1 MFKPFGSRIRACGL
15 LLGACACFWWSVA
28 QAQPALTMAQ
38 ALELAQTRSR
48 QLPAQDAAALAARER
63 AIAAGQLPDPVL
75 KASLTNLPVDGP
87 DRFSLTRDF
96 MTMRSIG
103 VMQEF
108 TRSDKR
114 TARAARFARE
124 ADVAEA
130 ARLLAL
136 AELRRATATAWLE
149 RHYLERVRDEQAS
162 LRREAALQIEAAD
175 AAYRGGRGSQ
185 ADVFAARSAVARID
199 DEMLQTARQITTAQT
214 RLARWVGT
222 AADQPLAPA
231 PSFDRLLF
239 GLGDLMTRIEEHPR
253 IVWLQRQEAV
263 AAAQADV
270 ARSNRRADWSLEL
283 MYSQRG
289 PAYSNMVSVNLSLPL
304 QWDPAQRQDRE
315 LAATLATQQQ
325 VRDERDETLREL
337 MANAR
342 AMVQEWQHN
351 RDRLALFDA
360 QLLPLASERTRAALA
375 AYRGGVGPLVAVLDA
390 RRNEIDTRLDQL
402 RLAMETATLW
412 ASVEYML
419 SNPSD
424 LMTTVEQKQ

>member
-1 MFKPFGSRIRACGL
+1 MFKLCGSRIGACYL
-15 LLGACACFWWSVA
+15 LLGACFWLPA
-28 QAQPALTMAQ
+28 ALAQPALTMAQ

-63 AIAAGQLPDPVL
+63 AVAAGQLPDPVL

-87 DRFSLTRDF
+87 DRFALTRDF

-103 VMQEF
+103 LMQEF

-114 TARAARFARE
+114 VARSARFARE

-136 AELRRATATAWLE
+136 VELRRATATAWLE
-149 RHYLERVRDEQAS
+149 RHFLERLRDEQQS
-162 LRREAALQIEAAD
+162 LHREAALQIEAAD

-185 ADVFAARSAVARID
+185 ADVFAARSAVARIED
-199 DEMLQTARQITTAQT
+199 AMLQTARQITTAQT
-214 RLARWVGT
+214 RLARWVG
-222 AADQPLAPA
+222 AAAEQPLAPA
-231 PSFDRLLF
+231 PAVDRLRL
-239 GLGDLMTRIEEHPR
+239 GLADLAERIEEHPR
-253 IVWLQRQEAV
+253 IAWLRQQEAA

-289 PAYSNMVSVNLSLPL
+289 PAYSNMVSVNLSVPL
-304 QWDPAQRQDRE
+304 QWDRAQRQDRE

-337 MANAR
+337 IASAR
-342 AMVQEWQHN
+342 ALVLEWQN
-351 RDRLALFDA
+351 NQERLALFTA
-360 QLLPLASERTRAALA
+360 QLLPLAGERTRAALA
-375 AYRGGVGPLVAVLDA
+375 AYRGGASPLAAVLEA
-390 RRNEIDTRLDQL
+390 RRIEIDTRLDQL
-402 RLAMETATLW
+402 RLAMETAALW

-419 SNPSD
+419 PTPSD
-424 LMTTVEQKQ
+424 AMTKPEQKP

>member
-1 MFKPFGSRIRACGL
+1 MCIRDR
-15 LLGACACFWWSVA
+15 S
-28 QAQPALTMAQ
+28 
-38 ALELAQTRSR
+38 LELAQTRSR

-114 TARAARFARE
+114 TGRAARFARE

-222 AADQPLAPA
+222 AAD
-231 PSFDRLLF
+231 
-239 GLGDLMTRIEEHPR
+239 
-253 IVWLQRQEAV
+253 
-263 AAAQADV
+263 
-270 ARSNRRADWSLEL
+270 
-283 MYSQRG
+283 
-289 PAYSNMVSVNLSLPL
+289 LSLI
-304 QWDPAQRQDRE
+304 
-315 LAATLATQQQ
+315 
-325 VRDERDETLREL
+325 
-337 MANAR
+337 
-342 AMVQEWQHN
+342 HI
-351 RDRLALFDA
+351 
-360 QLLPLASERTRAALA
+360 SEPTSP
-375 AYRGGVGPLVAVLDA
+375 Y
-390 RRNEIDTRLDQL
+390 
-402 RLAMETATLW
+402 
-412 ASVEYML
+412 
-419 SNPSD
+419 
-424 LMTTVEQKQ
+424 

>member
-1 MFKPFGSRIRACGL
+1 
-15 LLGACACFWWSVA
+15 
-28 QAQPALTMAQ
+28 
-38 ALELAQTRSR
+38 
-48 QLPAQDAAALAARER
+48 
-63 AIAAGQLPDPVL
+63 
-75 KASLTNLPVDGP
+75 
-87 DRFSLTRDF
+87 
-96 MTMRSIG
+96 MT
-103 VMQEF
+103 
-108 TRSDKR
+108 T
-114 TARAARFARE
+114 
-124 ADVAEA
+124 
-130 ARLLAL
+130 
-136 AELRRATATAWLE
+136 
-149 RHYLERVRDEQAS
+149 
-162 LRREAALQIEAAD
+162 
-175 AAYRGGRGSQ
+175 
-185 ADVFAARSAVARID
+185 
-199 DEMLQTARQITTAQT
+199 
-214 RLARWVGT
+214 
-222 AADQPLAPA
+222 P
-231 PSFDRLLF
+231 
-239 GLGDLMTRIEEHPR
+239 
-253 IVWLQRQEAV
+253 
-263 AAAQADV
+263 AAQADV

-375 AYRGGVGPLVAVLDA
+375 AYRGGAGPLVAVLDA

-419 SNPSD
+419 PNPSD

>member
-1 MFKPFGSRIRACGL
+1 
-15 LLGACACFWWSVA
+15 
-28 QAQPALTMAQ
+28 
-38 ALELAQTRSR
+38 
-48 QLPAQDAAALAARER
+48 
-63 AIAAGQLPDPVL
+63 
-75 KASLTNLPVDGP
+75 
-87 DRFSLTRDF
+87 
-96 MTMRSIG
+96 
-103 VMQEF
+103 
-108 TRSDKR
+108 
-114 TARAARFARE
+114 
-124 ADVAEA
+124 
-130 ARLLAL
+130 
-136 AELRRATATAWLE
+136 
-149 RHYLERVRDEQAS
+149 
-162 LRREAALQIEAAD
+162 
-175 AAYRGGRGSQ
+175 
-185 ADVFAARSAVARID
+185 
-199 DEMLQTARQITTAQT
+199 
-214 RLARWVGT
+214 
-222 AADQPLAPA
+222 
-231 PSFDRLLF
+231 LLF

-375 AYRGGVGPLVAVLDA
+375 AYRGGAGPLVAVLDA

-419 SNPSD
+419 PNPSD

>member
-15 LLGACACFWWSVA
+15 LLSACACLGWSAA

-114 TARAARFARE
+114 VARSARYARE

-130 ARLLAL
+130 ARLQAL
-136 AELRRATATAWLE
+136 MELRRATATAWLE

-199 DEMLQTARQITTAQT
+199 DEMLQTARQIETAQT
-214 RLARWVGT
+214 RLARWVGA

-231 PSFDRLLF
+231 PSVDRLLL
-239 GLGDLMTRIEEHPR
+239 GLGDLAIRIEDHPR
-253 IVWLQRQEAV
+253 IVWLHQQQAA
-263 AAAQADV
+263 AAAQSDV
-270 ARSNRRADWSLEL
+270 ARSNRRADWSVEL
-283 MYSQRG
+283 MFSQRG
-289 PAYSNMVSVNLSLPL
+289 PAYSNMVSVNLSVPL
-304 QWDPAQRQDRE
+304 QWDQPQRQDRE
-315 LAATLATQQQ
+315 LAATLATEQQI
-325 VRDERDETLREL
+325 REERDETLREL
-337 MANAR
+337 IASAR
-342 AMVQEWQHN
+342 AMVQEWQNN
-351 RDRLALFDA
+351 RERLALFDA
-360 QLLPLASERTRAALA
+360 QLLPLAAERTRAALA
-375 AYRGGVGPLVAVLDA
+375 AYRGGAGPLAAVLDA
-390 RRNEIDTRLDQL
+390 RRNEIDTRLDRI
-402 RLAMETATLW
+402 RLSMQTATLW

-419 SNPSD
+419 PTPSD
-424 LMTTVEQKQ
+424 AVTKPEQKP